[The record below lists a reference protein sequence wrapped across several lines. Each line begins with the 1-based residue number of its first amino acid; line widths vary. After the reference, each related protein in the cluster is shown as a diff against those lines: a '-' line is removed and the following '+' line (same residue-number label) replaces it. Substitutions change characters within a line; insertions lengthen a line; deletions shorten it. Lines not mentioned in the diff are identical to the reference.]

1 MRAYNAV
8 KEIFIGV
15 TGEVCFMEFVIISGM
30 SGAGKTSALH
40 IMEDIGYYCV
50 DNIPASLLQTL
61 YKLCKDSTDNV
72 MKRVAVVVDVR
83 GNGDYEAM
91 YNDLEEFK
99 NNNEGV
105 KILYID
111 AKVDSLIVRYKETR
125 RRHPLTERLRD
136 GSVAAAVRE
145 EQRLLVPVKNLADY
159 GIDTTFMS
167 IKQLRERIIS
177 MFLEKSSNSIVLTFM
192 SFGFKY
198 GIPLEADIII
208 DVRCLPNPFYIA
220 ELKEHTGL
228 EKCVQEYVLD
238 SEETQGFVKRLIALL
253 DFSLPLYLKEGKSEL
268 VVGIGCTGGKH
279 RSVTIADLLDKY
291 FMEKGYKCIVQ
302 HRDVKK

>member
-1 MRAYNAV
+1 
-8 KEIFIGV
+8 
-15 TGEVCFMEFVIISGM
+15 MEFVIISGM

-50 DNIPASLLQTL
+50 DNIPTSLLQTL
-61 YKLCKDSTDNV
+61 YKLCKDSSDKA

-83 GNGDYEAM
+83 GNGDYEVM
-91 YNDLEEFK
+91 YDDLENFK
-99 NNNEGV
+99 KNNEGV
-105 KILYID
+105 SILYID

-125 RRHPLTERLRD
+125 RRHPLIERLKD
-136 GSVAAAVRE
+136 GSVAAAVKE
-145 EQRLLVPVKNLADY
+145 EQRLLVPVKTLADY
-159 GIDTTFMS
+159 SIDTTFMS

-177 MFLEKSSNSIVLTFM
+177 MFLENSSNSIMITFM

-198 GIPLEADIII
+198 GIPLESDLII

-228 EKCVQEYVLD
+228 EKCIQDYVLD
-238 SEETQGFVKRLIALL
+238 SEETQEFVKRLIDWL
-253 DFSLPLYLKEGKSEL
+253 DYSLPLYLKEGKSEL

-279 RSVTIADLLDKY
+279 RSVTIAGLLDNY

>member
-1 MRAYNAV
+1 
-8 KEIFIGV
+8 
-15 TGEVCFMEFVIISGM
+15 MEFVIISGM

-50 DNIPASLLQTL
+50 DNIPTSLLQTL
-61 YKLCKDSTDNV
+61 YKLCKDSSDKA

-83 GNGDYEAM
+83 GNGDYEVM
-91 YNDLEEFK
+91 YDDLENFK
-99 NNNEGV
+99 KNNEGV
-105 KILYID
+105 SILYID

-125 RRHPLTERLRD
+125 RRHPLTERLKD
-136 GSVAAAVRE
+136 GSVAAAVKE
-145 EQRLLVPVKNLADY
+145 EQRLLVPVKTLADY
-159 GIDTTFMS
+159 SIDTTFMS

-177 MFLEKSSNSIVLTFM
+177 MFLENSSNSIMITFM

-198 GIPLEADIII
+198 GIPLESDLII

-228 EKCVQEYVLD
+228 EKCIQDYVLD
-238 SEETQGFVKRLIALL
+238 SEETQEFVKRLIDWL
-253 DFSLPLYLKEGKSEL
+253 DYSLPLYLKEGKSEL

-279 RSVTIADLLDKY
+279 RSVTIAELLDNY

-302 HRDVKK
+302 HRGVKK

>member
-1 MRAYNAV
+1 
-8 KEIFIGV
+8 
-15 TGEVCFMEFVIISGM
+15 MEFVIISGM

-50 DNIPASLLQTL
+50 DNIPTSLLQTL
-61 YKLCKDSTDNV
+61 YKLCKDSSDKA

-83 GNGDYEAM
+83 GNGDYEVM
-91 YNDLEEFK
+91 YDDLENFK
-99 NNNEGV
+99 KNNEGLS
-105 KILYID
+105 ILYID

-125 RRHPLTERLRD
+125 RRHPLTERLKD
-136 GSVAAAVRE
+136 GSVAAAVKE
-145 EQRLLVPVKNLADY
+145 EQRLLVPVKTLADY
-159 GIDTTFMS
+159 SIDTTFMS

-177 MFLEKSSNSIVLTFM
+177 MFLENSSNSIMITFM

-198 GIPLEADIII
+198 GIPLESDLII

-228 EKCVQEYVLD
+228 EKCIQDYVLD
-238 SEETQGFVKRLIALL
+238 SEETQEFVKRLIDWL
-253 DFSLPLYLKEGKSEL
+253 DYSLPLYLKEGKSEL

-279 RSVTIADLLDKY
+279 RSVTIAGLLNNY

>member
-1 MRAYNAV
+1 
-8 KEIFIGV
+8 
-15 TGEVCFMEFVIISGM
+15 MEFVIISGM

-50 DNIPASLLQTL
+50 DNIPTSLLQTL
-61 YKLCKDSTDNV
+61 YKLCKDSSDRA

-83 GNGDYEAM
+83 GNGDYEVM
-91 YNDLEEFK
+91 YDDLENFK
-99 NNNEGV
+99 KNNEGV
-105 KILYID
+105 SILYID

-125 RRHPLTERLRD
+125 RRHPLTERLKD
-136 GSVAAAVRE
+136 GSVAAAVKE
-145 EQRLLVPVKNLADY
+145 EQRLLVPVKTLADY
-159 GIDTTFMS
+159 SIDTTFMS

-177 MFLEKSSNSIVLTFM
+177 MVLENSSNSIMITFM

-198 GIPLEADIII
+198 GIPLESDLII

-228 EKCVQEYVLD
+228 EKCIQDYVLD
-238 SEETQGFVKRLIALL
+238 SEETQEFVKRLIDWL
-253 DFSLPLYLKEGKSEL
+253 DYSLPLYLKEGKSEL

-279 RSVTIADLLDKY
+279 RSVTIAELLDNY

>member
-1 MRAYNAV
+1 
-8 KEIFIGV
+8 
-15 TGEVCFMEFVIISGM
+15 MEFVIISGM

-50 DNIPASLLQTL
+50 DNIPTSLLQTL
-61 YKLCKDSTDNV
+61 YKLCKDSSDKA

-83 GNGDYEAM
+83 SNGDYEVM
-91 YNDLEEFK
+91 YDDLENFK
-99 NNNEGV
+99 KNNEGV
-105 KILYID
+105 SILYID

-125 RRHPLTERLRD
+125 RRHPLTERLKD
-136 GSVAAAVRE
+136 GSVAAAVKE
-145 EQRLLVPVKNLADY
+145 EQRLLVPVKTLADY
-159 GIDTTFMS
+159 SIDTTFMS

-177 MFLEKSSNSIVLTFM
+177 MFLENSSNSIMITFM

-198 GIPLEADIII
+198 GIPLESDLII

-228 EKCVQEYVLD
+228 EKCIQDYVLD
-238 SEETQGFVKRLIALL
+238 SEETQEFVKRLIDWL
-253 DFSLPLYLKEGKSEL
+253 DYSLPLYLKEGKSEL

-279 RSVTIADLLDKY
+279 RSVTIAELLDNY

>member
-1 MRAYNAV
+1 
-8 KEIFIGV
+8 
-15 TGEVCFMEFVIISGM
+15 MEFVIISGM

-50 DNIPASLLQTL
+50 DNIPTSLLQTL
-61 YKLCKDSTDNV
+61 YKLCKDSSDKA

-83 GNGDYEAM
+83 GNGDYEVM
-91 YNDLEEFK
+91 YDDLENFK
-99 NNNEGV
+99 KNNEGV
-105 KILYID
+105 SILYID

-125 RRHPLTERLRD
+125 RRHPLTERLKD
-136 GSVAAAVRE
+136 GSVAAAVKE
-145 EQRLLVPVKNLADY
+145 EQRLLVPVKTLADY
-159 GIDTTFMS
+159 SIDTTFMS
-167 IKQLRERIIS
+167 IKQLRERIIL
-177 MFLEKSSNSIVLTFM
+177 MFLENSSNSIMITFM

-198 GIPLEADIII
+198 GIPLESDLII

-228 EKCVQEYVLD
+228 EKCIQDYVLD
-238 SEETQGFVKRLIALL
+238 SEETQEFVKRLIDWL
-253 DFSLPLYLKEGKSEL
+253 DYSLPLYLKEGKSEL

-279 RSVTIADLLDKY
+279 RSVTIAGLLNNY

>member
-1 MRAYNAV
+1 
-8 KEIFIGV
+8 
-15 TGEVCFMEFVIISGM
+15 MEFVIISGM

-50 DNIPASLLQTL
+50 DNIPTSLLQTL
-61 YKLCKDSTDNV
+61 YKLCKDSSDKA

-83 GNGDYEAM
+83 GNGDYEVM
-91 YNDLEEFK
+91 YDDLENFK
-99 NNNEGV
+99 KNNEGV
-105 KILYID
+105 SILYID

-125 RRHPLTERLRD
+125 RRHPLTERLKD
-136 GSVAAAVRE
+136 GSVAAAVKE
-145 EQRLLVPVKNLADY
+145 EQRLLVPVKTLADY
-159 GIDTTFMS
+159 SIDTTFMS

-177 MFLEKSSNSIVLTFM
+177 MFLENSSNSIMLTFM

-198 GIPLEADIII
+198 GIPLESDLII

-228 EKCVQEYVLD
+228 EKCIQDYVLD
-238 SEETQGFVKRLIALL
+238 SEETQEFVKRLIDWL
-253 DFSLPLYLKEGKSEL
+253 DYSLPLYLKEGKSEL

-279 RSVTIADLLDKY
+279 RSVTIAELLDNY

-302 HRDVKK
+302 HRDVKNNEV

>member
-1 MRAYNAV
+1 
-8 KEIFIGV
+8 
-15 TGEVCFMEFVIISGM
+15 MEFVIISGM

-50 DNIPASLLQTL
+50 DNIPTSLLQTL
-61 YKLCKDSTDNV
+61 YKLCKDSSDKA

-83 GNGDYEAM
+83 GNGDYEVM
-91 YNDLEEFK
+91 YDDLENFK
-99 NNNEGV
+99 KNNEGV
-105 KILYID
+105 SILYID

-125 RRHPLTERLRD
+125 RRHPLTEKLKD
-136 GSVAAAVRE
+136 GSVAAAVKE
-145 EQRLLVPVKNLADY
+145 EQRLLVPVKTLADY
-159 GIDTTFMS
+159 SIDTTFMS

-177 MFLEKSSNSIVLTFM
+177 MFLENSSNSIMITFM

-198 GIPLEADIII
+198 GIPLESDLII

-228 EKCVQEYVLD
+228 EKCIQDYVLD
-238 SEETQGFVKRLIALL
+238 SEETQEFVKRLIDWL
-253 DFSLPLYLKEGKSEL
+253 DYSLPLYLKEGKSEL

-279 RSVTIADLLDKY
+279 RSVTIAGLLNNY

>member
-1 MRAYNAV
+1 
-8 KEIFIGV
+8 
-15 TGEVCFMEFVIISGM
+15 MEFVIISGM

-50 DNIPASLLQTL
+50 DNIPTSLLQTL
-61 YKLCKDSTDNV
+61 YKLCKDSSDRA

-83 GNGDYEAM
+83 GNGDYEVM
-91 YNDLEEFK
+91 YDDLENFK
-99 NNNEGV
+99 KNNEGV
-105 KILYID
+105 RILYID

-136 GSVAAAVRE
+136 GSVAAAVKE
-145 EQRLLVPVKNLADY
+145 EQRLLVPVKTLADY
-159 GIDTTFMS
+159 SIDTTFMS

-177 MFLEKSSNSIVLTFM
+177 MFLENSSNSIMLTFM

-198 GIPLEADIII
+198 GIPLESDLII

-228 EKCVQEYVLD
+228 EKCIQDYVLD
-238 SEETQGFVKRLIALL
+238 SEETQEFVKRLIDWL
-253 DFSLPLYLKEGKSEL
+253 DYSLPLYLKEGKSEL

-279 RSVTIADLLDKY
+279 RSVTISELLDNY

>member
-1 MRAYNAV
+1 
-8 KEIFIGV
+8 
-15 TGEVCFMEFVIISGM
+15 MEFVIISGM

-50 DNIPASLLQTL
+50 DNIPTSLLQTL
-61 YKLCKDSTDNV
+61 YKLCKDSSDKA

-83 GNGDYEAM
+83 GNGDYEVM
-91 YNDLEEFK
+91 YDDLENFK
-99 NNNEGV
+99 KNNEGV
-105 KILYID
+105 SILYID

-125 RRHPLTERLRD
+125 RRHPLTERLKD
-136 GSVAAAVRE
+136 GSVAAAVKE
-145 EQRLLVPVKNLADY
+145 EQRLLVPVKTLADY
-159 GIDTTFMS
+159 SIDTTFMS

-177 MFLEKSSNSIVLTFM
+177 MFLENSSNSIMLTFM

-198 GIPLEADIII
+198 GIPLESDLII

-228 EKCVQEYVLD
+228 EKCIQDYVLD
-238 SEETQGFVKRLIALL
+238 SEETQDFVKRLIDWL
-253 DFSLPLYLKEGKSEL
+253 DYSLPLYLKEGKSEL

-279 RSVTIADLLDKY
+279 RSVTIAELLDNY

>member
-1 MRAYNAV
+1 
-8 KEIFIGV
+8 
-15 TGEVCFMEFVIISGM
+15 MEFVIISGM

-50 DNIPASLLQTL
+50 DNIPTSLLQTL
-61 YKLCKDSTDNV
+61 YKLCKDSSDKA

-83 GNGDYEAM
+83 GNGDYEVM
-91 YNDLEEFK
+91 YDDLENFK
-99 NNNEGV
+99 KNNEGV
-105 KILYID
+105 SILYID

-125 RRHPLTERLRD
+125 RRHPLTERLKD
-136 GSVAAAVRE
+136 GSVAAAVKE
-145 EQRLLVPVKNLADY
+145 EQILLVPVKTLADY
-159 GIDTTFMS
+159 SIDTTFMS

-177 MFLEKSSNSIVLTFM
+177 MFLENSSNSIMITFM

-198 GIPLEADIII
+198 GIPLESDLII

-228 EKCVQEYVLD
+228 EKCIQDYVLD
-238 SEETQGFVKRLIALL
+238 SEETQEFVKRLIDWL
-253 DFSLPLYLKEGKSEL
+253 DYSLPLYLKEGKSEL

-279 RSVTIADLLDKY
+279 RSVTIAELLDNY

>member
-1 MRAYNAV
+1 
-8 KEIFIGV
+8 
-15 TGEVCFMEFVIISGM
+15 MEFVIISGM

-50 DNIPASLLQTL
+50 DNIPTSLLQTL
-61 YKLCKDSTDNV
+61 YKLCKDSSDKA

-83 GNGDYEAM
+83 GNGDYEVM
-91 YNDLEEFK
+91 YDDLENFK
-99 NNNEGV
+99 KNNEGV
-105 KILYID
+105 SILYID

-136 GSVAAAVRE
+136 GSVAAAVKE
-145 EQRLLVPVKNLADY
+145 EQRLLVPVKTLADY
-159 GIDTTFMS
+159 SIDTTFMS

-177 MFLEKSSNSIVLTFM
+177 MFLENSSNSIMITFM

-198 GIPLEADIII
+198 GIPLESDLII

-228 EKCVQEYVLD
+228 EKCIQDYVLD
-238 SEETQGFVKRLIALL
+238 SEKTQEFVKRLIDWL
-253 DFSLPLYLKEGKSEL
+253 DYSLPLYLKEGKSEL

-279 RSVTIADLLDKY
+279 RSVTIAGLLDNY
-291 FMEKGYKCIVQ
+291 FIEKGYKCIVQ

>member
-1 MRAYNAV
+1 
-8 KEIFIGV
+8 
-15 TGEVCFMEFVIISGM
+15 MEFVIISGM

-50 DNIPASLLQTL
+50 DNIPTSLLQTL
-61 YKLCKDSTDNV
+61 YKLCKDSSDKA

-83 GNGDYEAM
+83 GNGDYEVM
-91 YNDLEEFK
+91 YDDLENFK
-99 NNNEGV
+99 KNNEGV
-105 KILYID
+105 SILYID

-136 GSVAAAVRE
+136 GSVAAAVKE
-145 EQRLLVPVKNLADY
+145 EQRLLVPVKTLADY
-159 GIDTTFMS
+159 SIDTTFMS

-177 MFLEKSSNSIVLTFM
+177 MFLENSSNSIMITFM

-198 GIPLEADIII
+198 GIPLESDLII

-228 EKCVQEYVLD
+228 EKCIQDYVLD
-238 SEETQGFVKRLIALL
+238 SEETQEFVKRLIDWL
-253 DFSLPLYLKEGKSEL
+253 DYSLPLYLKEGKSEL

-279 RSVTIADLLDKY
+279 RSVTIAGLLDNY
-291 FMEKGYKCIVQ
+291 FIEKGYKCIVQ

>member
-1 MRAYNAV
+1 
-8 KEIFIGV
+8 
-15 TGEVCFMEFVIISGM
+15 MEFVIISGM

-50 DNIPASLLQTL
+50 DNIPTSLLQTL
-61 YKLCKDSTDNV
+61 YKLCKDSSDKA

-83 GNGDYEAM
+83 GNGDYEVM
-91 YNDLEEFK
+91 YDDLENFK
-99 NNNEGV
+99 KNNEGV
-105 KILYID
+105 SILYID

-125 RRHPLTERLRD
+125 RRHPLTERFKD
-136 GSVAAAVRE
+136 GSVAAAVKE
-145 EQRLLVPVKNLADY
+145 EQRLLVPVKTLADY
-159 GIDTTFMS
+159 SIDTTFMS

-177 MFLEKSSNSIVLTFM
+177 MFLENSSNSIMITFM

-198 GIPLEADIII
+198 GIPLESDLII

-228 EKCVQEYVLD
+228 EKCIQDYVLD
-238 SEETQGFVKRLIALL
+238 SEETQEFVKRLIDWL
-253 DFSLPLYLKEGKSEL
+253 DYSLPLYLKEGKSEL

-279 RSVTIADLLDKY
+279 RSVTIAELLDNY

>member
-1 MRAYNAV
+1 
-8 KEIFIGV
+8 
-15 TGEVCFMEFVIISGM
+15 MEFVIISGM

-50 DNIPASLLQTL
+50 DNIPTSLLQTL
-61 YKLCKDSTDNV
+61 YKLCKDSSDKA

-83 GNGDYEAM
+83 GNGDYEVM
-91 YNDLEEFK
+91 YDDLENFK
-99 NNNEGV
+99 KNNEGV
-105 KILYID
+105 SILYID

-125 RRHPLTERLRD
+125 RRHPLTERLKD
-136 GSVAAAVRE
+136 GSVAAAVKE
-145 EQRLLVPVKNLADY
+145 EQRLLVPVKTLADY
-159 GIDTTFMS
+159 SIDTTFMS

-177 MFLEKSSNSIVLTFM
+177 MFLENSSNSIMITFM

-198 GIPLEADIII
+198 GIPLESDLII

-228 EKCVQEYVLD
+228 EKCIQDYVLD
-238 SEETQGFVKRLIALL
+238 SEETQEFVRRLIDWL
-253 DFSLPLYLKEGKSEL
+253 DYSLPLYLKEGESEL

-279 RSVTIADLLDKY
+279 RSVTIAELLDNY

>member
-1 MRAYNAV
+1 
-8 KEIFIGV
+8 
-15 TGEVCFMEFVIISGM
+15 MEFVIISGM

-50 DNIPASLLQTL
+50 DNIPTSLLQTL
-61 YKLCKDSTDNV
+61 YKLCKDSSDKA

-83 GNGDYEAM
+83 GNGDYEVM
-91 YNDLEEFK
+91 YDDLENFK
-99 NNNEGV
+99 KNNEGV
-105 KILYID
+105 SILYID

-125 RRHPLTERLRD
+125 RRHPLTERLKD
-136 GSVAAAVRE
+136 GSVAAAVKE
-145 EQRLLVPVKNLADY
+145 EQRLLVPVKTLADY
-159 GIDTTFMS
+159 SIDTTFMS

-177 MFLEKSSNSIVLTFM
+177 MFLENSSNSIMITFM

-198 GIPLEADIII
+198 GIPLESLII

-228 EKCVQEYVLD
+228 EKCIQDYVLD
-238 SEETQGFVKRLIALL
+238 SEETQEFVKRLIDWL
-253 DFSLPLYLKEGKSEL
+253 DYSLPLYLKEGKSEL

-279 RSVTIADLLDKY
+279 RSVTIAELLDNY

>member
-1 MRAYNAV
+1 
-8 KEIFIGV
+8 
-15 TGEVCFMEFVIISGM
+15 MEFVIISGM

-50 DNIPASLLQTL
+50 DNIPTSLLQTL
-61 YKLCKDSTDNV
+61 YKLCKDSSDKA

-83 GNGDYEAM
+83 GNGDYEVM
-91 YNDLEEFK
+91 YDDLENFK
-99 NNNEGV
+99 KNNEGV
-105 KILYID
+105 SILYID

-125 RRHPLTERLRD
+125 RRHPLTERLKD
-136 GSVAAAVRE
+136 GSVAAAVKE
-145 EQRLLVPVKNLADY
+145 EQRLLVPVKTLADY
-159 GIDTTFMS
+159 SIDTTFMS

-177 MFLEKSSNSIVLTFM
+177 MFLENSSNSIMITFM

-198 GIPLEADIII
+198 GIPLESDLII

-228 EKCVQEYVLD
+228 EKCIQDYVID
-238 SEETQGFVKRLIALL
+238 SEETQEFVKRLIDWL
-253 DFSLPLYLKEGKSEL
+253 DYSLPLYLKEGKSEL

-279 RSVTIADLLDKY
+279 RSVTIAGLLDNY